1 MDRARYKRNYDLHS
15 WIGITLGLIV
25 YVVAFT
31 GCFALFADE
40 IHVWEDPAAR
50 LELPG
55 DPAPITP
62 IFESWMQAEADGRD
76 IEFVSFN
83 YPAHE
88 APYYSAYL
96 LLKGD
101 KGFETR
107 ESKWNSATGERLPE
121 RGQGLS
127 TWLLDIHRDF
137 MWPDVLGG
145 RTIGRGLVGIAGSI
159 LLLAI
164 LTGVI
169 AHTKIREEAYSW
181 RLKRST
187 RLKWQDTHKIVG
199 LWGLPFFL
207 MIAFT
212 GAVLGIVSLLA
223 PIVAAIA
230 FKGDVEALEH
240 TVFGDHAEPAGIE
253 APMLNLEAF
262 RTIRHPDSGRLPHH
276 ITFENYGDLN
286 AVYNLVYE
294 TDSEL
299 LLVESV
305 SVSGVTGKAIE
316 TSQSSPMKPSTRATG
331 AIAPLHYATYGG
343 LWLKFLYFFLGL
355 ALAIITALGS
365 MMWIERR
372 KHGNEGSKS
381 AQFYD
386 RLSHLNTGIVMGLP
400 VATLSLFYFD
410 RLYSGAE
417 TVRLVA
423 IGWTYFAVWA
433 AALLFAFARRSD
445 YQTTR
450 GMLMLVGLMAI
461 GVPVLDGATT
471 GDWFFLAPVTTM
483 PAHASLNFAMLVAG
497 ALSSICAL
505 AAPAGRAD
513 GRRSKIALDV
523 TDGLSPSRTPA
534 E

>member
-1 MDRARYKRNYDLHS
+1 MDRARHSRNYDLHS
-15 WIGITLGLIV
+15 WIGITLGLVV

-31 GCFALFADE
+31 GCFALFGDE

-50 LELPG
+50 LELPD
-55 DPAPITP
+55 DPVTITP
-62 IFESWMQAEADGRD
+62 TFEAWMHEEADGRD
-76 IEFVSFN
+76 IEFASFT

-88 APYYSAYL
+88 APYYGAYL
-96 LLKGD
+96 LFKGD
-101 KGFETR
+101 EGFEDR
-107 ESKWNSATGERLPE
+107 EVKWNSATGQRLPE
-121 RGQGLS
+121 RGDGLS

-137 MWPDVLGG
+137 MWPDFVGG
-145 RTIGRGLVGIAGSI
+145 RTIGRSLVGVAGI
-159 LLLAI
+159 VLLLAI
-164 LTGVI
+164 VTGVV

-230 FKGDVEALEH
+230 FRGDVEALEH
-240 TVFGDHAEPAGIE
+240 AIFGDHAEPAGIE
-253 APMLNLEAF
+253 APMLSLEELQAF
-262 RTIRHPDSGRLPHH
+262 VDPDTGRPPQYV
-276 ITFENYGDLN
+276 TFENYGDRN
-286 AVYNLVYE
+286 AVFNLIYKAD
-294 TDSEL
+294 TEL

-305 SVSGVTGKAIE
+305 AVSGVTGEPVE
-316 TSQSSPMKPSTRATG
+316 TLQSGPMKPGTRATG

-343 LWLKFLYFFLGL
+343 LWLKFLYFVLGL

-386 RLSHLNTGIVMGLP
+386 RLSHLNTGVVMGLP
-400 VATLSLFYFD
+400 VATVSLFYFD

-417 TVRLVA
+417 TARLAA

-433 AALLFAFARRSD
+433 AALLFAFVRRND

-450 GMLMLVGLMAI
+450 GLLVLAGLMAM
-461 GVPVLDGATT
+461 GVPVLDG
-471 GDWFFLAPVTTM
+471 VTTEEWFVQASVSAM
-483 PAHASLNFAMLVAG
+483 PAHASLNLAMLVAG
-497 ALSSICAL
+497 ALTSICGW
-505 AAPAGRAD
+505 AAPT
-513 GRRSKIALDV
+513 RRVDSRRVSRKLASD
-523 TDGLSPSRTPA
+523 DGL
-534 E
+534 